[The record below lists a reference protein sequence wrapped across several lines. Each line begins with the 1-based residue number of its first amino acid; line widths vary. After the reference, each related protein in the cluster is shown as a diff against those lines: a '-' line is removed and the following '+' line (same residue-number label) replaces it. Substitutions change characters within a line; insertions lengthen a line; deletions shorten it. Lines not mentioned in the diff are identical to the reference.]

1 MSTTVWRAA
10 CVAFG
15 ITLAGCTAVIEGG
28 AESVSVD
35 TGQFGEIVPGTRGW
49 LGWLTANEH
58 CAAFGRRPRLAGL
71 SGTIARYRCVKED

>member
-1 MSTTVWRAA
+1 MGTTGWCAA

-15 ITLAGCTAVIEGG
+15 ITLAGCTTVIEGG

-35 TGQFGEIVPGTRGW
+35 TGQFGKIVPGTRGW
-49 LGWLTANEH
+49 LGWLKANEH
-58 CAAFGRRPRLAGL
+58 CAAFGRRPQLAGL